1 MSDQTEG
8 QGGAAS
14 ARGDEQTA
22 AGGGGRS
29 GEGGTPENTSP
40 QAAEE
45 TVGGR
50 VRDAGVPPQ
59 REAGR
64 EEAGAAAS
72 GRTPDDSGTTQASA
86 GEGTTRAAGEGTTR
100 AAGEGTT
107 RAAGEGAGETA
118 GEGAAQTAGEGEG
131 PAPLFGAEEGEGL
144 RGHWEAVQAAFV
156 DDPRA
161 AVQQADALVVEVVEK
176 LTSSFSSERSRL
188 EAQWSEGEDVSTEDL
203 RQSLRRYRSFFERL
217 LRL

>member
-14 ARGDEQTA
+14 ARSGEQNA
-22 AGGGGRS
+22 AAGGGRS

-50 VRDAGVPPQ
+50 VRGDAGVPPQ

-64 EEAGAAAS
+64 EEDGAAAS
-72 GRTPDDSGTTQASA
+72 GRTPDDSGTTQAS
-86 GEGTTRAAGEGTTR
+86 AGEGTTR

>member
-14 ARGDEQTA
+14 ARTGEETA
-22 AGGGGRS
+22 AGSGGRS
-29 GEGGTPENTSP
+29 GEVGTPETTSP

-45 TVGGR
+45 TAAAPERGE
-50 VRDAGVPPQ
+50 AGEPRQ
-59 REAGR
+59 REVGR

-72 GRTPDDSGTTQASA
+72 GRTPDDSGTTQTTA
-86 GEGTTRAAGEGTTR
+86 GDGTTRG
-100 AAGEGTT
+100 
-107 RAAGEGAGETA
+107 AGEGAGETA
-118 GEGAAQTAGEGEG
+118 GEGAAQTAAEGEG

-161 AVQQADALVVEVVEK
+161 AVQRADALVVEVVEK
-176 LTSSFSSERSRL
+176 LTSSFSNERSRL
-188 EAQWSEGEDVSTEDL
+188 EAQWSQGEDVSTEDL